1 MVINI
6 GWGIGLGMIINGS
19 LFRGHNG
26 YAGELSHIPISD
38 SNTLCECGKR
48 GCLETE
54 ASLRVV
60 AKKAIEEI
68 RNGKISNLQATENA
82 DQMVE
87 FIMKAALHGDQYAIE
102 LLTDVGAKIGKAV
115 AILTH
120 IVNPE
125 LTVLGGRGAAVG
137 KILMAPMQQALNRY
151 CIPRLADPMEMKVSN
166 LGNDAGLISAAAL
179 VIQKFG
185 ETVLQD

>member
-1 MVINI
+1 
-6 GWGIGLGMIINGS
+6 
-19 LFRGHNG
+19 
-26 YAGELSHIPISD
+26 
-38 SNTLCECGKR
+38 
-48 GCLETE
+48 
-54 ASLRVV
+54 
-60 AKKAIEEI
+60 
-68 RNGKISNLQATENA
+68 
-82 DQMVE
+82 MVE

-125 LTVLGGRGAAVG
+125 LIVLGGRGAAVG

-151 CIPRLADPMEMKVSN
+151 CIPRLADHMEMKVSN